1 MVNLILIGVVALY
14 LLICVGFGFV
24 RGLAKSRL
32 RLISVAASAVVA
44 FISALFIKNTLLNAE
59 KLRNIIEIMQDNG
72 VKMSEDTLKVIND
85 LLGSEMLTDAI
96 LGFSTALIMPLVFV
110 LLFAILCFIT
120 WIVHIIVTLIL
131 REKLKKQNERAHFKL
146 WQTVGYNLLQGIIV
160 VLVVFVPIAVYG
172 QLVPPVV
179 DSIEA
184 TGMLENNPDAHV
196 VIEDYVE
203 PFSHSIAGV
212 SKPLGKA
219 LTSFK
224 IGDQKVHLQDE
235 VQSMSSVV
243 CTALSLGDTKMTN
256 FGDAQANMIKG
267 VGDTVGDSA
276 LLSTVVG
283 EIVYYYTDSWIADEP
298 FVGIKRPKMGDMFD
312 PAFMTLLEVIHKD
325 SKSAGAL
332 KADIYTTAD
341 MITILANRD
350 VFSKLDDTDA
360 LINQLG
366 ADGMVKDLVV
376 TLGQNESMKVLI
388 PEVTNIGMRA
398 IAMTLDIPGDGAEVY
413 EDFLQDIA
421 TAMNETT
428 GLSEAERLT
437 ALTEKVTQAF
447 DKANV
452 PIEKSVLDSYSASLI
467 KDLGSAEEVTADDIS
482 DFFTVYAMS
491 EVADAG
497 NGDPTA
503 PVAETVGV
511 VLRGRIYANM
521 TKAQLENC
529 GAATLK
535 RVSEKLA
542 KIESEDEEEIA
553 IAAKQIIMEE
563 YANLFGASDPVVEKL
578 AEIELKT
585 PLKKEYIDNTA
596 GMKSADTMNSGVIT
610 ADKLLVNVYDASA
623 NITADSIDNEA
634 DKIATVFG
642 KVSELMDGDL
652 ELKSVDDISK
662 SLGPVFN
669 ALNESNS
676 VGEAHTANLMI
687 AVMQSEE
694 FRKNADLDMET
705 ATNLG
710 KKATESQ
717 NGEKVDYEK
726 TMNSLAGAVNIG
738 NSFASGE
745 FTSEEQVKDF
755 VDNLNPQTAGMM
767 GDYITPERM
776 MGYGFEESRATIGA
790 NLLSSLFN
798 NLAKDMDP
806 EESARETAA
815 VQQLLNIAIV
825 AKDNNNAGTKIFGE
839 NGRLQKDADE
849 MIKIIVKS
857 NAVCD
862 SLAENLI
869 TDDGI
874 TMDPFGISEQIPDDS
889 VDKAEF
895 VAAANY
901 YYQVNHT
908 EDVALRL
915 NLIGALFGI
924 ELGF

>member
-1 MVNLILIGVVALY
+1 
-14 LLICVGFGFV
+14 
-24 RGLAKSRL
+24 
-32 RLISVAASAVVA
+32 
-44 FISALFIKNTLLNAE
+44 
-59 KLRNIIEIMQDNG
+59 
-72 VKMSEDTLKVIND
+72 
-85 LLGSEMLTDAI
+85 
-96 LGFSTALIMPLVFV
+96 
-110 LLFAILCFIT
+110 
-120 WIVHIIVTLIL
+120 
-131 REKLKKQNERAHFKL
+131 
-146 WQTVGYNLLQGIIV
+146 
-160 VLVVFVPIAVYG
+160 
-172 QLVPPVV
+172 
-179 DSIEA
+179 
-184 TGMLENNPDAHV
+184 
-196 VIEDYVE
+196 
-203 PFSHSIAGV
+203 
-212 SKPLGKA
+212 
-219 LTSFK
+219 
-224 IGDQKVHLQDE
+224 
-235 VQSMSSVV
+235 
-243 CTALSLGDTKMTN
+243 
-256 FGDAQANMIKG
+256 
-267 VGDTVGDSA
+267 
-276 LLSTVVG
+276 
-283 EIVYYYTDSWIADEP
+283 
-298 FVGIKRPKMGDMFD
+298 
-312 PAFMTLLEVIHKD
+312 
-325 SKSAGAL
+325 
-332 KADIYTTAD
+332 
-341 MITILANRD
+341 
-350 VFSKLDDTDA
+350 
-360 LINQLG
+360 
-366 ADGMVKDLVV
+366 
-376 TLGQNESMKVLI
+376 
-388 PEVTNIGMRA
+388 
-398 IAMTLDIPGDGAEVY
+398 
-413 EDFLQDIA
+413 
-421 TAMNETT
+421 
-428 GLSEAERLT
+428 
-437 ALTEKVTQAF
+437 
-447 DKANV
+447 
-452 PIEKSVLDSYSASLI
+452 
-467 KDLGSAEEVTADDIS
+467 
-482 DFFTVYAMS
+482 
-491 EVADAG
+491 
-497 NGDPTA
+497 
-503 PVAETVGV
+503 
-511 VLRGRIYANM
+511 
-521 TKAQLENC
+521 
-529 GAATLK
+529 
-535 RVSEKLA
+535 
-542 KIESEDEEEIA
+542 
-553 IAAKQIIMEE
+553 
-563 YANLFGASDPVVEKL
+563 
-578 AEIELKT
+578 
-585 PLKKEYIDNTA
+585 
-596 GMKSADTMNSGVIT
+596 MKSADTMNSGVIT

-652 ELKSVDDISK
+652 ELKSVEDITK

-825 AKDNNNAGTKIFGE
+825 AKDNNDAGAKIFGE